1 MNEYAS
7 RPCHSNIFAE
17 NVLPWGLQPLF
28 EHERRYH
35 LYNVNVALYTLVMIV
50 RVYSYKDHDDRTPP
64 LTFRIYQIL
73 PHTDSYFHS
82 LYSYLDLPPQGGLGH
97 LRGAKPP
104 WQPRSY
110 WSRSR

>member
-64 LTFRIYQIL
+64 LTFRTTGYTCRCKQYIGTANM
-73 PHTDSYFHS
+73 PS
-82 LYSYLDLPPQGGLGH
+82 LLNAKKYLGSTLV
-97 LRGAKPP
+97 
-104 WQPRSY
+104 
-110 WSRSR
+110 

>member
-7 RPCHSNIFAE
+7 RPCHSNMFAE

-64 LTFRIYQIL
+64 LTFRTYQIL

-104 WQPRSY
+104 W
-110 WSRSR
+110 